1 MQLYRYCNIFQKLSA
16 KNKWQTGR
24 FFLDNMCCQGDRTG
38 SHNCIKFTSKQSRI
52 IKLLEKTRLPYK
64 GKEDKMTKQVLK
76 NDILSIRN

>member
-1 MQLYRYCNIFQKLSA
+1 
-16 KNKWQTGR
+16 
-24 FFLDNMCCQGDRTG
+24 MCCQGDRTG

-76 NDILSIRN
+76 NDILSIRNSWLIEGDYLSAVNQFLLFKV